1 MKSRRIFKE
10 TYVSDNIS
18 NTKISISPKEETY
31 ISKYSNYKSI
41 KKYTKKDVDMIIK
54 IQRRWKRILPK
65 LNKYKKL
72 DNSNSKRSVESLRV
86 RHYSNSSFN
95 NKKTNKYDNNSNNYK
110 YLYNSLNSNASFQ
123 TNFNT
128 YSNNTNST
136 SNTNNFINSRK
147 NQNSKSYTNTKVQIL
162 IIFKHRQLQE
172 KVKHALILKVVVYQL
187 HLQLKVNI

>member
-10 TYVSDNIS
+10 TYISDNIS

-54 IQRRWKRILPK
+54 IQRWWKSILPK

-86 RHYSNSSFN
+86 RHYSNSSI
-95 NKKTNKYDNNSNNYK
+95 SIHI
-110 YLYNSLNSNASFQ
+110 Q
-123 TNFNT
+123 
-128 YSNNTNST
+128 
-136 SNTNNFINSRK
+136 II
-147 NQNSKSYTNTKVQIL
+147 QIVQVIQIILLIFEKIKIRNHIL
-162 IIFKHRQLQE
+162 II
-172 KVKHALILKVVVYQL
+172 
-187 HLQLKVNI
+187 